1 MRNFATDLEN
11 LSSRE
16 YVAAHQFES
25 LAVVADYLNAGKANE
40 GRELLFHLMDH
51 DVIAQECHSVL
62 ASLIATA
69 GVYPYLTINDLRTSA
84 DSIAYEAHRPE
95 NSSEIVLH
103 AGQLDAYIHLV
114 NGENVVLSAPT
125 SFGKSLLI
133 DVLIMSQRYKNIVVI
148 VPTIA
153 LIDETRRR
161 LQNKFGSTY
170 KIITHASQTFFSA
183 NIFILTQER
192 FLELKNTPKIDLFV
206 IDEFYK
212 LSPLNKDGYDD
223 RTISLNAAFMKLVR
237 DSSQFLLIG
246 PNIERVDAGDAEGK
260 FVFIKSDFKTVG
272 TTIKR
277 FNASG
282 QQDAVTLSIC
292 QNCDEQTLIFCSS
305 IGRVYKLGTYLLQG
319 GINIPSERTM
329 EFADWL
335 ARNYSEDWSLVKF
348 LRAGIAI
355 HHSSLPRSIAQYIL
369 HLFNAGD
376 VRFLLCTSTIIEGVN
391 TSARNIIVYDNK
403 IARTKYDYFTFNNIK
418 GRAGR
423 MLRHMVGRVY
433 ILNPEPQEELP
444 LVEIPAMSLP
454 DGMPLVLAL
463 EAGEEGHSR
472 LSDSE
477 KGKLKYLHAQKF
489 LSLSVIRENSPFDP
503 DAQIEIARR
512 IDESPDKAVSMFS
525 WKGRPNAQ
533 QLKLLVE
540 LIYTVLLHSD
550 KEKGIVS
557 WGQLF
562 YRLVQVQNYM
572 PYGFRAYFEEFRRKE
587 KGDKSVDE
595 MLRAALLFL
604 RTWME
609 FQLPR
614 GIMAI
619 DRIQKHVLA
628 KYGLHFGDY
637 TEYAEAV
644 KHWFRPPAETILE
657 EYGVPMPMTAK
668 IGSVVRLPETV
679 DEVLAVMSKLNI
691 DQFQWSNIER
701 QILLYA
707 FPKPTLAVGN
717 LIK

>member
-1 MRNFATDLEN
+1 MRNFVQDLEDI
-11 LSSRE
+11 SSRE
-16 YVAAHQFES
+16 YVLSHPFEV
-25 LAVVADYLNAGKANE
+25 LAVVADYLNRGKANE

-51 DVIAQECHSVL
+51 GVITQEYNSVL
-62 ASLIATA
+62 ASLIVTA
-69 GVYPYLTINDLRTSA
+69 GVYPYLKIGDLRTSS
-84 DSIAYEAHRPE
+84 DLIAYEAHRPE

-133 DVLIMSQRYKNIVVI
+133 DVLIMSRRYKNIVVI

-161 LQNKFGSTY
+161 LQYKFGATY
-170 KIITHASQTFFSA
+170 KVITHASQSISDA
-183 NIFILTQER
+183 NIFVLTQER
-192 FLELKNTPKIDLFV
+192 FLEVKNAPKIDLFV

-212 LSPLNKDGYDD
+212 LSPLTEDGYDD

-237 DSSQFLLIG
+237 HSAQFLLIG
-246 PNIERVDAGDAEGK
+246 PNVERVDAGDAEGK
-260 FVFIKSDFKTVG
+260 FVFIKSDFRTVG
-272 TTIKR
+272 TSIKR
-277 FNASG
+277 INASG
-282 QQDAVTLSIC
+282 RQDEVALSIC
-292 QNCDEQTLIFCSS
+292 QNCGEQTLIFCSS
-305 IGRVYKLGTYLLQG
+305 IGRVYKLGEYLLQG
-319 GINIPSERTM
+319 GINIPSKRAI

-335 ARNYSEDWSLVKF
+335 SQNYSEDWSLVKF

-369 HLFNAGD
+369 HLFNKGD
-376 VRFLLCTSTIIEGVN
+376 IRFLLCTSTIIEGVN

-403 IARTKYDYFTFNNIK
+403 IARKKFDYFTFNNIK

-423 MLRHMVGRVY
+423 MFRHMIGRVY

-454 DGMPLVLAL
+454 EGMPLVLAL
-463 EAGEEGHSR
+463 EAGEEERTH
-472 LSDSE
+472 LSLPE
-477 KGKLKYLHAQKF
+477 VEKLKYLHAQKF
-489 LSLSVIRENSPFDP
+489 LPIFVIRENSPFEP
-503 DAQIEIARR
+503 NAQIEIARR
-512 IDESPDKAVSMFS
+512 IHEDTSKYASALS
-525 WKGRPNAQ
+525 WKGRPNSQ
-533 QLKLLVE
+533 QLKVLVE

-557 WGQLF
+557 WEQLYF
-562 YRLVQVQNYM
+562 RLVQVQNFM
-572 PYGFRAYFEEFRRKE
+572 PYGFRAYFEEFKRRD
-587 KGDKSVDE
+587 KGNKSIDE
-595 MLRAALLFL
+595 MLRAALSLL

-619 DRIQKHVLA
+619 DRIQKYVLS
-628 KYGLHFGDY
+628 KHGLPLGDY

-657 EYGVPMPMTAK
+657 EYGIPMPMTAK
-668 IGSVVRLPETV
+668 IGCVVKLPETV
-679 DEVLAVMSKLNI
+679 DEVLAVMSNLNI
-691 DQFQWSNIER
+691 DQFQWSSIER
-701 QILLYA
+701 QIFLYA
-707 FPKPTLAVGN
+707 FPKPA
-717 LIK
+717 